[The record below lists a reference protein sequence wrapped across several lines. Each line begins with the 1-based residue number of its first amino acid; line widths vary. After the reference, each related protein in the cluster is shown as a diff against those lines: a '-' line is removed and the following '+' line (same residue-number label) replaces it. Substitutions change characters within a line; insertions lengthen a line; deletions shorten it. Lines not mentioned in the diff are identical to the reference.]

1 MKKTLTKKL
10 LSLVC
15 ALCIVCAFGAAS
27 AESLSLTGTVEA
39 GKTITVYAPVG
50 GTAESV
56 NAEAGMTVKAGD
68 ELAVIGTTKVYAPE
82 DGTITGLF
90 AREGDDGDRVTE
102 VYGAAMYLEGDVK
115 YTVSGDVSKA
125 YSAVETTLVHS
136 GEKVYLQCRANAA
149 RSGEGTIT
157 ASDGTK
163 YTVLVTSGD
172 FIPGDSV
179 DIYRDEAHT
188 NELRIGRG
196 SVSRQNPTAVTAS
209 GAIVR
214 IAVKDG
220 DEVKKGDLLL
230 ETAEGSF
237 DGYKAESTVVTA
249 PEDSIVASV
258 SAEEGS
264 AVSQHQA
271 IVTLYPLSAM
281 RVEVL
286 VPADNRKDLKE
297 GDPVQIELEADEGK
311 TYTGTVV
318 RISALPEEGA
328 EEVSYRVYI
337 DFTPD
342 EAVALGMNVI
352 VTTEDAG
359 AQAEQ
364 AAEEEEQEEEAEAE
378 AEAEEEAETKPAGR
392 PEFPEGTRP
401 ELPEGA
407 QPGELPEGVTPD
419 QLPEGAQPETPAD

>member
-1 MKKTLTKKL
+1 M
-10 LSLVC
+10 
-15 ALCIVCAFGAAS
+15 
-27 AESLSLTGTVEA
+27 
-39 GKTITVYAPVG
+39 
-50 GTAESV
+50 
-56 NAEAGMTVKAGD
+56 
-68 ELAVIGTTKVYAPE
+68 
-82 DGTITGLF
+82 
-90 AREGDDGDRVTE
+90 
-102 VYGAAMYLEGDVK
+102 
-115 YTVSGDVSKA
+115 
-125 YSAVETTLVHS
+125 
-136 GEKVYLQCRANAA
+136 
-149 RSGEGTIT
+149 
-157 ASDGTK
+157 
-163 YTVLVTSGD
+163 
-172 FIPGDSV
+172 
-179 DIYRDEAHT
+179 
-188 NELRIGRG
+188 
-196 SVSRQNPTAVTAS
+196 
-209 GAIVR
+209 
-214 IAVKDG
+214 
-220 DEVKKGDLLL
+220 
-230 ETAEGSF
+230 
-237 DGYKAESTVVTA
+237 
-249 PEDSIVASV
+249 
-258 SAEEGS
+258 
-264 AVSQHQA
+264 
-271 IVTLYPLSAM
+271 TLYPLSAM

-364 AAEEEEQEEEAEAE
+364 AAEEEEQEEEAE
-378 AEAEEEAETKPAGR
+378 TKPAGR